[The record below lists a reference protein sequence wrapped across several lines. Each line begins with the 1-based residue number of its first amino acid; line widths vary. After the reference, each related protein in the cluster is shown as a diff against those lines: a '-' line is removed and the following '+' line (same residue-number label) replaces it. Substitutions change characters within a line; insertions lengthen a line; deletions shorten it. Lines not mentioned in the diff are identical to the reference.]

1 MGSTGRCSTYIVI
14 IPKSIQI
21 GFLFIHSSC
30 PITIS
35 SLSPRGLKPV
45 AKNGPR
51 YETCK
56 TQPAILPV
64 LVHQPNIFLPLRHPF
79 MQ

>member
-1 MGSTGRCSTYIVI
+1 MGSIERCSTYIVI
-14 IPKSIQI
+14 VPKSIQI

-45 AKNGPR
+45 AKKWP
-51 YETCK
+51 
-56 TQPAILPV
+56 QI
-64 LVHQPNIFLPLRHPF
+64 
-79 MQ
+79 